1 MKMAT
6 DIRKVMAVLAI
17 ASLFGISACV
27 IPITYTEG
35 AKPGAIEAGKTTVS
49 DVKLK
54 SGWPD
59 YTTPDQR
66 FFMYSYHRE
75 SGVLLLGGT
84 DAGELTRLHDHS
96 RLLIEFESGVVVNKL
111 IHRCE
116 KEQKD
121 GICDQPADKSIWALI
136 SDILG
141 EDEVDK
147 YRQRLEVARSLAMP
161 LQESVSHGDEE
172 AIKRLILQGA
182 NVHME
187 FDGRTP
193 LHIAARQ
200 GQTAVAKL
208 LIANGAYVD
217 KAEASDLHKPL
228 YDAAKNGHISV
239 AQLLLTEGANV
250 NAKTNSYVNHTGT
263 FVRATSYGYTPLHV
277 AALGGHVDV
286 VKLLLSNGA
295 DVHAKSDSGER
306 PLHMAAESG
315 NLEITQLLLARG
327 AKVNVRR
334 KRAGDTPLHV
344 AARHG
349 HTTVGEL
356 LLANGAKV
364 NSRGGS
370 FNASTPLHHAVNSG
384 HTAMVELLI
393 QKGANVNAKALAKTP
408 LFMAVRNRD
417 TVMAELLLAHGANV
431 NGNQT
436 SWPRRFTLLELA
448 KQQGDNDMIKLLKQH
463 GAEE

>member
-1 MKMAT
+1 MKKAS

-27 IPITYTEG
+27 IPMTYTEG
-35 AKPGAIEAGKTTVS
+35 AKPGAIKVGKTTVS

-84 DAGELTRLHDHS
+84 DAESLTRLHGYS

-161 LQESVSHGDEE
+161 LQEAVSHGDEE

-182 NVHME
+182 NVLME

-217 KAEASDLHKPL
+217 EAEASDLRTPL
-228 YDAAKNGHISV
+228 YDAAKYGHISV

-250 NAKTNSYVNHTGT
+250 NAKTK
-263 FVRATSYGYTPLHV
+263 YGNTPLLV
-277 AALGGHVDV
+277 AACSGHVDV

-306 PLHMAAESG
+306 PIHMAAESG

-327 AKVNVRR
+327 AKVNVRT
-334 KRAGDTPLHV
+334 KPTSGLGDTPLHV

-364 NSRGGS
+364 NSRGGTI
-370 FNASTPLHHAVNSG
+370 NGYTPLHHAVNSG

-393 QKGANVNAKALAKTP
+393 QKGANVNSKAVAKTP
-408 LFMAVRNRD
+408 LFKAVRNRD

-431 NGNQT
+431 NANQAN
-436 SWPRRFTLLELA
+436 WPHRYTLLELA
-448 KQQGDNDMIKLLKQH
+448 KQQGDNDIIKLLKQH

>member
-1 MKMAT
+1 MKKAS

-27 IPITYTEG
+27 PIPFTYTEG
-35 AKPGAIEAGKTTVS
+35 AKPGAIKVGKTTVS

-75 SGVLLLGGT
+75 SGVVILPAGVPPDDLL
-84 DAGELTRLHDHS
+84 EWTRLHGHS

-161 LQESVSHGDEE
+161 LQEAVSRGDEE

-217 KAEASDLHKPL
+217 EAEASDLHKPL

-250 NAKTNSYVNHTGT
+250 NA
-263 FVRATSYGYTPLHV
+263 RAAKGYTPLHV
-277 AALGGHVDV
+277 VALGGHVDV

-295 DVHAKSDSGER
+295 DVHAKTDSGER
-306 PLHMAAESG
+306 PLD
-315 NLEITQLLLARG
+315 
-327 AKVNVRR
+327 R
-334 KRAGDTPLHV
+334 KSV
-344 AARHG
+344 
-349 HTTVGEL
+349 V
-356 LLANGAKV
+356 
-364 NSRGGS
+364 
-370 FNASTPLHHAVNSG
+370 
-384 HTAMVELLI
+384 
-393 QKGANVNAKALAKTP
+393 
-408 LFMAVRNRD
+408 
-417 TVMAELLLAHGANV
+417 
-431 NGNQT
+431 
-436 SWPRRFTLLELA
+436 
-448 KQQGDNDMIKLLKQH
+448 
-463 GAEE
+463 

>member
-1 MKMAT
+1 MIKAT
-6 DIRKVMAVLAI
+6 DIRKVMPVLAI

-35 AKPGAIEAGKTTVS
+35 AKPGAIKVGKTTVS

-75 SGVLLLGGT
+75 SGVLMLGGT
-84 DAGELTRLHDHS
+84 DAEWLARLHGYS

-161 LQESVSHGDEE
+161 LQEAVSHGDEE

-217 KAEASDLHKPL
+217 EAEASDLHTPL

-250 NAKTNSYVNHTGT
+250 NA
-263 FVRATSYGYTPLHV
+263 RAAKGNTPLLV
-277 AALGGHVDV
+277 AACSGHVDV

-334 KRAGDTPLHV
+334 KPTGDTPLHV

-349 HTTVGEL
+349 HTTIGEL

-364 NSRGGS
+364 NSRGIRFGG
-370 FNASTPLHHAVNSG
+370 FTPLHYAVNSG

-393 QKGANVNAKALAKTP
+393 QKGANVNSKAVAKTP
-408 LFMAVRNRD
+408 LFKAVRNRD

-431 NGNQT
+431 NANQT
-436 SWPRRFTLLELA
+436 NWPRRYTLLELA

>member
-1 MKMAT
+1 MKKAS

-35 AKPGAIEAGKTTVS
+35 AKPGAIKVGKTTVS

-84 DAGELTRLHDHS
+84 DAEWLGRLHGYS

-161 LQESVSHGDEE
+161 LQEAVSRGDEE

-217 KAEASDLHKPL
+217 EAEASDLHTPL
-228 YDAAKNGHISV
+228 YDAAKYGHISV
-239 AQLLLTEGANV
+239 AQLLLTEGVNV
-250 NAKTNSYVNHTGT
+250 NA
-263 FVRATSYGYTPLHV
+263 RAAKGYTPLHV
-277 AALGGHVDV
+277 VALGGHVDV

-295 DVHAKSDSGER
+295 DVHAKTDSGER

-334 KRAGDTPLHV
+334 NKASHDMPLHV

-356 LLANGAKV
+356 LLANGAKI
-364 NSRGGS
+364 NSKGGS
-370 FNASTPLHHAVNSG
+370 FNGYAPLHHAINSG

-393 QKGANVNAKALAKTP
+393 QKGANVNAKAIGRTP
-408 LFMAVRNRD
+408 LYKAVRNRD

-431 NGNQT
+431 NANQT
-436 SWPRRFTLLELA
+436 NWPRRYTLLEHA

>member
-1 MKMAT
+1 MKKAT

-35 AKPGAIEAGKTTVS
+35 AKPGAIKVGKTTVS

-84 DAGELTRLHDHS
+84 DAESLTRLHGHS

-161 LQESVSHGDEE
+161 LQEAVSRGDEE

-217 KAEASDLHKPL
+217 EAEASDLHTSL

-250 NAKTNSYVNHTGT
+250 NA
-263 FVRATSYGYTPLHV
+263 RAAKGYTPLHV
-277 AALGGHVDV
+277 VALGGHVDV

-295 DVHAKSDSGER
+295 DVHAKTDSGER

-334 KRAGDTPLHV
+334 KPTGNTPLHV

-364 NSRGGS
+364 NSRGIRFGGP
-370 FNASTPLHHAVNSG
+370 TPLHYAVNSG

-393 QKGANVNAKALAKTP
+393 QKGANVNSKAIAKTP
-408 LFMAVRNRD
+408 LFKAVRNRD

-431 NGNQT
+431 NANQT
-436 SWPRRFTLLELA
+436 NWPHRFTLLELA
-448 KQQGDNDMIKLLKQH
+448 KHQGDNDMIKLLKQH